1 MDSVDGDMS
10 QIGSALGVS
19 SRPVEPRIALAV
31 MREHYGRDGTVSAL
45 GSEKDGNFHV
55 RERDGAE
62 FLLKIVNP
70 HEPAGISDFQT
81 MLLLH
86 LEAADPPQPV
96 QKLVRTSDGR
106 ADFDIAL
113 DEEGPRRV
121 RLTTFMSGVLMRDLG
136 GGPNRALTIGAALA
150 RLQLALDG
158 FAHPCASHELI
169 WDLQHADRLRAL
181 LPAIADIEKRR
192 QLEQRLNLF
201 EVDVAPVLGSV
212 RRQVLH
218 NDFSGD
224 NILVDRLD
232 PDRITGILDFGDAVE
247 TAIIIDVAVAAAY
260 QLDFAAGDPLP
271 VLQRVLSGFHAVRA
285 LSAEEIAV
293 FYDLVVTRLV
303 MRLAITEWRAA
314 RVPENRNYILR
325 NTPRAWKAFDRL
337 TAIPRAAALSAFK
350 HIQHSGE
357 K

>member
-1 MDSVDGDMS
+1 MS
-10 QIGSALGVS
+10 QVGSALGVS

-31 MREHYGRDGTVSAL
+31 MREHYGRDGTVSVL

-55 RERDGAE
+55 RDRNGGE

-86 LEAADPPQPV
+86 LETADPPQPV

-113 DEEGPRRV
+113 GEEGPRRV

-136 GGPNRALTIGAALA
+136 GGPNRELAIGAVLA

-158 FAHPCASHELI
+158 FSHPFASHELI
-169 WDLQHADRLRAL
+169 WDLRHAGRLRSLLSPIAEPDRRHAL
-181 LPAIADIEKRR
+181 ERR
-192 QLEQRLNLF
+192 LDLF
-201 EVDVAPVLGSV
+201 EADVAPMLGSV
-212 RRQVLH
+212 RRQVVH

-247 TAIIIDVAVAAAY
+247 TAVIIDVAVAAAY

-271 VLQRVLSGFHAVRA
+271 VLQRVLAGFQAVRA
-285 LSAEEIAV
+285 LSVEEVAV
-293 FYDLVVTRLV
+293 FYALVVTRLV

-325 NTPRAWKAFDRL
+325 NTPRAWKAFERL
-337 TAIPRAAALSAFK
+337 TAIPRAAALSAFR
-350 HIQHSGE
+350 HVHHSGE